1 MRNDRPVEQS
11 RDDVQEDWDVMIY
24 VTLYS
29 FFAKEDES
37 FLDLPGIGLG
47 QLDRLDRLRRLF
59 DDFGC
64 FCGCPLFA
72 EWSA

>member
-1 MRNDRPVEQS
+1 
-11 RDDVQEDWDVMIY
+11 MIY

-29 FFAKEDES
+29 FFAQEDEG
-37 FLDLPGIGLG
+37 FLDLPGVGLI

-72 EWSA
+72 KWSA